1 MLNKSTTFNVRSFRL
16 LLFDVIKKQNLIKG
30 LVYRFF
36 ILSKKQR
43 EYGFKK
49 IKKK

>member
-1 MLNKSTTFNVRSFRL
+1 MLNKRTTFMVRSLRL

-36 ILSKKQR
+36 ILSKKWH

-49 IKKK
+49 LREK